1 MARIDKLTA
10 GDMPDT
16 GTNLSPKG
24 AGKKPYAKK
33 RGATTIID
41 TPSMV
46 PPKNSNQ
53 DARIHA
59 ELISKGG
66 RHTGHRRKG
75 R

>member
-10 GDMPDT
+10 GDTADPQKT
-16 GTNLSPKG
+16 PF
-24 AGKKPYAKK
+24 AKK
-33 RGATTIID
+33 RGATTVID

-46 PPKNSNQ
+46 PPKNTND

-59 ELISKGG
+59 ELISSKG
-66 RHTGHRRKG
+66 RHTGHSRKG